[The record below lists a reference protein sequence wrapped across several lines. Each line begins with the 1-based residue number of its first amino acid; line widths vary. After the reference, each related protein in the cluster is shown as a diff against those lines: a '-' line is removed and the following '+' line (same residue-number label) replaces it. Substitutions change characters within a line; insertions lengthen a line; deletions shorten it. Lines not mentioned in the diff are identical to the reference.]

1 MILMIHDTY
10 MISYMILILYMIPTA
25 TPEQSCPA
33 LYSNSQVRRSPVL
46 VQYTNHLGEGVK

>member
-1 MILMIHDTY
+1 MIHDTY